1 VSFRAALS
9 IVKVLNAD
17 VDVATDNT
25 AQSSVCSITS
35 TGSATHQTI
44 VLSTSGRWHRLR
56 GYYELIADKDDDC
69 LVGRT
74 HRTQFTAHLEIQV
87 RNVIGDAQIWD
98 GRIRPGGPSAMIT
111 METPFRPSWRRHR
124 RAVPTTTI
132 YRSPI
137 AGNKD
142 SDRVHAERSAVKS
155 GRRRGRMPTMTALQ
169 WQSSK
174 R

>member
-1 VSFRAALS
+1 LKANASVTDVSFRAALS

-132 YRSPI
+132 YRVT
-137 AGNKD
+137 
-142 SDRVHAERSAVKS
+142 DRRQERLRSRA
-155 GRRRGRMPTMTALQ
+155 R
-169 WQSSK
+169 
-174 R
+174 